1 MMIFYLP
8 SPSAAQK
15 YRYATLYEGPSDDI
29 YAKAMM
35 NCDPEGPLMMY
46 VSKMIP
52 SSDKG
57 RFFAFGRVFSGKI
70 TTGHKVR
77 GASAQCHF
85 SPFKLLA
92 VGSATPRTRS
102 ADRMKC
108 WLGRQGCL
116 CARHAL

>member
-8 SPSAAQK
+8 SPAAAQK
-15 YRYATLYEGPSDDI
+15 YRYATLYEGPSDDV

-70 TTGHKVR
+70 TTGHKVHA
-77 GASAQCHF
+77 GCAPCASLSSLHT
-85 SPFKLLA
+85 L
-92 VGSATPRTRS
+92 VT
-102 ADRMKC
+102 
-108 WLGRQGCL
+108 
-116 CARHAL
+116 CAAAYYIDHSS

>member
-8 SPSAAQK
+8 SPHTAQK
-15 YRYATLYEGPSDDI
+15 YRYLSLYEGPSDDI

-77 GASAQCHF
+77 LPCSRHMGASA
-85 SPFKLLA
+85 LL
-92 VGSATPRTRS
+92 RRLKRS
-102 ADRMKC
+102 AARAA
-108 WLGRQGCL
+108 CL
-116 CARHAL
+116 

>member
-77 GASAQCHF
+77 GASAQCSF
-85 SPFKLLA
+85 CPCSCLPSA
-92 VGSATPRTRS
+92 VP
-102 ADRMKC
+102 
-108 WLGRQGCL
+108 
-116 CARHAL
+116 RHALDLLTRRSAGVAAKVVCAH